1 MTAALCACGG
11 GQSNEAADQTTET
24 ANSAAPAENG
34 AAEEATENGSAG
46 EAVYGGEIT
55 VGISADLDT
64 SLDPHVSSSSAGTR
78 EVLFNIFEG
87 LMKPD
92 TEGNL
97 IPALAEDFTV
107 NETADVYTY
116 TLRDGVKFHNGDTVT
131 VGDVVYSLSRAA
143 GLETGEPLMSDLA
156 GIASVEAPDDKT
168 VVVTLSAPD
177 TEFNA
182 HMTAAII
189 PEGNDPD
196 EEVVGTGPFTFV
208 SRTPQDNVVL
218 EKFAEYWGTPA
229 YLDKVTLKVI
239 EDGQTLV
246 MSLRS
251 GAVDMAERLE
261 ASQVAELQD
270 LTILEGSSNVVQA
283 LYLNHDFA
291 PFSDVRVR
299 QALCYAIDKH
309 AVIDLAADGHGT
321 AVGSSMFPAF
331 GKYFMD
337 ELTDYYTPDTA
348 KAKELLAEAG
358 YSDLEFT
365 ITVPSNMPAHVDAAQ
380 VIVELLREVG
390 VNAKID
396 QVEWATWLSDAY
408 QGRQFEATIIGM
420 DAHGLAAS
428 DMLARFQSDSGKN
441 FINYNNPEYD
451 ETYAQAITTVDE
463 AEQTALFKQCETI
476 LTEDAANVYL
486 QDVASFVAMQPDVGG
501 YEYYPLYVMDL
512 ACLYRIG

>member
-1 MTAALCACGG
+1 MKKRILALVLALLMTAALCACGG
-11 GQSNEAADQTTET
+11 SKSPEANAET
-24 ANSAAPAENG
+24 AE
-34 AAEEATENGSAG
+34 TGSTG

-87 LMKPD
+87 LVKPD

-97 IPALAEDFTV
+97 IPAIAEDYTV

-116 TLRDGVKFHNGDTVT
+116 TLREGVKFHNGDTVT

-143 GLETGEPLMSDLA
+143 GLETGEPLVSDVA
-156 GIASVEAPDDKT
+156 NIASVEAADDRT
-168 VVVTLSAPD
+168 VVVTLAQPD

-182 HMTAAII
+182 HMTVSII

-196 EEVVGTGPFTFV
+196 AEVIGTGPFKFV
-208 SRTPQDNVVL
+208 SRTPQDSIVL
-218 EKFAEYWGTPA
+218 EKFADYWGTPA

-261 ASQVAELQD
+261 ASQVAELTD

-283 LYLNHDFA
+283 LYLNNDFE
-291 PFSDVRVR
+291 PFKDERVR

-309 AVIDLAADGHGT
+309 AIIDLAADGHGT

-337 ELTDYYTPDTA
+337 ELTDYYTPDTEKA
-348 KAKELLAEAG
+348 KALLKEAG
-358 YSDLEFT
+358 YENLEFT
-365 ITVPSNMPAHVDAAQ
+365 ITVPSNMPAHVDTAQ
-380 VIVELLREVG
+380 VIVEQLKQVG

-408 QGRQFEATIIGM
+408 QGRDFEATVVGM

-451 ETYAQAITTVDE
+451 KTYAQAMDTVDD
-463 AEQTALFKQCETI
+463 AAQTELFKQCETI
-476 LTEDAANVYL
+476 LAETAANVYI
-486 QDVASFVAMQPDVGG
+486 QDVASFVAMQNDVGG
-501 YEYYPLYVMDL
+501 YQYYPLYVMDL
-512 ACLYRIG
+512 ACMYRIG

>member
-1 MTAALCACGG
+1 MKKRILALVLALVMTVALCACGG
-11 GQSNEAADQTTET
+11 GKSGGT
-24 ANSAAPAENG
+24 ASG
-34 AAEEATENGSAG
+34 TENTGATG

-78 EVLFNIFEG
+78 EVLFNIYEG
-87 LMKPD
+87 LVKPD

-97 IPALAEDFTV
+97 VPAIAESYTV
-107 NETADVYTY
+107 NDTADVYTY
-116 TLRDGVKFHNGDTVT
+116 TLSDGVKFHNGDTVT

-143 GLETGEPLMSDLA
+143 GLETGEPLVSDVA
-156 GIASVEAPDDKT
+156 NIASVEAADDHT
-168 VVVTLSAPD
+168 VVVTLTQPD

-182 HMTAAII
+182 HMTVAII

-196 EEVVGTGPFTFV
+196 AEVIGTGPFKFV
-208 SRTPQDNVVL
+208 SRTPQESIVL
-218 EKFAEYWGTPA
+218 EKFADYWGVPA

-261 ASQVAELQD
+261 SSQVAELTD

-283 LYLNHDFA
+283 LYLNHDFE

-321 AVGSSMFPAF
+321 PVGSSMFPAF

-337 ELTDYYTPDTA
+337 ELTDYYVPDAEKA
-348 KAKELLAEAG
+348 KALLQEAG
-358 YSDLEFT
+358 YENLEFT

-380 VIVELLREVG
+380 VIVEQLKQIG
-390 VNAKID
+390 VTAKID

-408 QGRQFEATIIGM
+408 QGRDFEATVVGM
-420 DAHGLAAS
+420 DAHGVAAS
-428 DMLARFQSDSGKN
+428 DMLARFQSDHGKN

-451 ETYAQAITTVDE
+451 EVYAQAIATVDD
-463 AEQTALFKQCETI
+463 AAQTELFKQCETI
-476 LTEDAANVYL
+476 LTETAANVYL
-486 QDVASFVAMQPDVGG
+486 QDVASFVAMQQDVGG
-501 YEYYPLYVMDL
+501 YKFYPLYVMDL
-512 ACLYRIG
+512 ASMYRIG